1 MRPIFNFIFEL
12 ITDPLALPIS
22 PLWEYLILLVLG
34 EIAFRIAWE
43 ASPGGFG
50 GSGGS
55 AIHWFIRAIAF
66 VAMWAVAYA
75 IIAAAKFVIA
85 HWVPIVCVIGVL
97 AVAGVVLAIILKQR
111 TSALNTNN

>member
-1 MRPIFNFIFEL
+1 MRPIFSFIFEL

-50 GSGGS
+50 GS
-55 AIHWFIRAIAF
+55 AIHWFVRAIAF
-66 VAMWAVAYA
+66 VAMWAAAYA
-75 IIAAAKFVIA
+75 VIAVAKFVIA
-85 HWVPIVCVIGVL
+85 HWVPIMCVIGGLTFAGIIL
-97 AVAGVVLAIILKQR
+97 AVILKQR
-111 TSALNTNN
+111 ATVPNITNS

>member
-1 MRPIFNFIFEL
+1 MRPIFSFIFEL

-50 GSGGS
+50 GS
-55 AIHWFIRAIAF
+55 AIHWFVCAIAF
-66 VAMWAVAYA
+66 VAMWAAAYLEGVCA
-75 IIAAAKFVIA
+75 FVTHDGICRKPSDA
-85 HWVPIVCVIGVL
+85 WKRQFNKL
-97 AVAGVVLAIILKQR
+97 QEARK
-111 TSALNTNN
+111 ND